1 MSVLEKYRD
10 YSVHWIHESLT
21 EDGTADF
28 FVTDRQTFVKY
39 VFTVDLRRDFAKNYL
54 SNNKSA
60 SLFGKD
66 QWFLN
71 DNLVVEDISENRISF
86 SSEEAYNELA
96 LNHWKT
102 KLSDQKDTIDEIEQL
117 ELRVESLKKKVVDH
131 EQVKL
136 RVVYYTLMKRADEIK
151 SMNLF

>member
-1 MSVLEKYRD
+1 MSVLKKYYD
-10 YSVHWIHESLT
+10 YPVHWNHESLT

-28 FVTDRQTFVKY
+28 FLTDRQTFVKY

-71 DNLVVEDISENRISF
+71 DNLVVEDISENRIGYIR
-86 SSEEAYNELA
+86 YNELA

-102 KLSDQKDTIDEIEQL
+102 KLNDQKDIIDEIEQL
-117 ELRVESLKKKVVDH
+117 ELRVESLKKQVVDH

-136 RVVYYTLMKRADEIK
+136 RVEYYTLMKRADEIK